1 MLKYKEKDAII
12 KIEKGVEMEQEKNNK
27 GVIALLVVIIV
38 ILLALVILLATG
50 TISFKQ
56 QEVINCSNEK
66 MSETTS
72 EDADSTINDFKELY
86 KYELGDDL
94 NTEFKIQQIGE
105 IYIATST
112 LKGKQCNWSDTL
124 IFNSSGEK
132 LKEYKYAYVNVDANN
147 IEISYSDDGR
157 CLSSGENMK
166 AITYQVVNSNIVEK

>member
-1 MLKYKEKDAII
+1 
-12 KIEKGVEMEQEKNNK
+12 MEQGKNKN
-27 GVIALLVVIIV
+27 GVIILLVVIIA
-38 ILLALVILLATG
+38 ILTVLCVLFATG
-50 TISFKQ
+50 TIHFNR
-56 QEVINCSNEK
+56 QETIDCNNENTGEK
-66 MSETTS
+66 AS
-72 EDADSTINDFKELY
+72 EDTGSRINDFKELY

-132 LKEYKYAYVNVDANN
+132 LKEYKYAYVNIDANN
-147 IEISYSDDGR
+147 IEINYSNDGR

-166 AITYQVVNSNIVEK
+166 TITYQVVNSNIVEK